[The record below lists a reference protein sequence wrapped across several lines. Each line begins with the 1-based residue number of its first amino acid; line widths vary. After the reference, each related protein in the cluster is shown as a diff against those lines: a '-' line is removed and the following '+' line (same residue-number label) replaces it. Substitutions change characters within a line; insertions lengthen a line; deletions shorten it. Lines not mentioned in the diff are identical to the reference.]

1 MSKKKLLDSIGNP
14 AELFI
19 STAAQREPMEQD
31 STPSRPIRP
40 AQGYKA
46 NPEYIETRSQRVQL
60 LMQPS
65 LYRELKRAAKKQ
77 KRSANDLI
85 HTILEDYIAKEHTN
99 G

>member
-19 STAAQREPMEQD
+19 STAAQQEPAEQD
-31 STPSRPIRP
+31 SKPSRQIRP

-46 NPEYIETRSQRVQL
+46 NPEYIETRSKRVQL

-65 LYRELKRAAKKQ
+65 LYKQLKAKAKRE
-77 KRSANDLI
+77 KRSVNDLI
-85 HTILEDYIAKEHTN
+85 HSILEDNAE
-99 G
+99 

>member
-19 STAAQREPMEQD
+19 STQPEREPEQD
-31 STPSRPIRP
+31 SKPARAGRPL
-40 AQGYKA
+40 QGYKA
-46 NPEYIETRSQRVQL
+46 NPDYIETRSQRVQL

-65 LYRELKRAAKKQ
+65 LYQKLKKAAKKQ

-85 HTILEDYIAKEHTN
+85 HTILEEYIEREQ
-99 G
+99 